1 MLATAQIATYTPRT
15 GPHLDGGCRAGR
27 RAVYGHGR
35 KFADRN
41 RVGFVAHGTVTN
53 QAVTVRAVRLRKKG

>member
-1 MLATAQIATYTPRT
+1 VLPTMQF
-15 GPHLDGGCRAGR
+15 RAGR

-53 QAVTVRAVRLRKKG
+53 QAVTVRAVRLDRKRHAKS